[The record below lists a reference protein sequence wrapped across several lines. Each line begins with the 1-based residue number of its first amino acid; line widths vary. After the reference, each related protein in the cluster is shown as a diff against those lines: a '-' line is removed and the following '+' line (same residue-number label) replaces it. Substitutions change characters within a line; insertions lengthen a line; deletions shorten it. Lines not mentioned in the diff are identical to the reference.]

1 MQLRLFRV
9 WFTYDTWGGYD
20 EDYLDVRAMTA
31 EHAWRRVM
39 KANKDL
45 KNFEVQS
52 IEPLD

>member
-9 WFTYDTWGGYD
+9 WFTYDNYE

-31 EHAWRRVM
+31 EHACRRVM
-39 KANKDL
+39 KANKDI
-45 KNFEVQS
+45 EVQS